1 MGGGRFIKQEKQKKM
16 TTDYKILGICGS
28 LREKS
33 YNMMALKIAG
43 ELMPPGMKLQITA
56 IGDLPLYN
64 FDVQQKGFP
73 APVNRL
79 RDEILAADALLFASP
94 EYNWS
99 VSAPLKN
106 AIDWLSRFKP
116 AVPFE
121 NKPAAVLSAT
131 QGPLGGARGQYDL
144 RRILDGLGVQWLRK
158 PEIFIGMAQNKF
170 DAEGRLLDEPTRKIM
185 TEQMAAFRDWIG
197 RVKRSLV

>member
-1 MGGGRFIKQEKQKKM
+1 MEQN
-16 TTDYKILGICGS
+16 YNVLGICGS

-43 ELMPPGMKLQITA
+43 GLMPAGMKLQITT

-64 FDVQQKGFP
+64 LDVQEKGFP
-73 APVNRL
+73 AAVDRL
-79 RDEILAADALLFASP
+79 RGEVLAADALLFASP

-106 AIDWLSRFKP
+106 AIDWLSRYKP

-121 NKPAAVLSAT
+121 NKPAAVISAT
-131 QGPLGGARGQYDL
+131 QGPVGGARGQYDL
-144 RRILDGLGVQWLRK
+144 RRMLDGLGVLWLRK
-158 PEIFIGMAQNKF
+158 PEIFIGMVQNKI

-185 TEQMAAFRDWIG
+185 TEQMAAFGNWIG
-197 RVKRSLV
+197 RMKRAFS

>member
-1 MGGGRFIKQEKQKKM
+1 MATEQS
-16 TTDYKILGICGS
+16 YNVLGICGS

-33 YNMMALKIAG
+33 YNMMALKVAG
-43 ELMPPGMKLQITA
+43 ELMPPGMKLKVTA

-73 APVNRL
+73 APVDRL
-79 RDEILAADALLFASP
+79 RGEILAADALLFASP
-94 EYNWS
+94 EYNWT

-106 AIDWLSRFKP
+106 AIDWLSRYKP
-116 AVPFE
+116 TVPFE
-121 NKPAAVLSAT
+121 NKPAAVISAT

-170 DAEGRLLDEPTRKIM
+170 DAEGRLTDEPTRKIM
-185 TEQMAAFRDWIG
+185 TEQMAGFRDWIG
-197 RVKRSLV
+197 RVERAFA

>member
-1 MGGGRFIKQEKQKKM
+1 MATEQN
-16 TTDYKILGICGS
+16 YNVLGMCGS

-33 YNMMALKIAG
+33 FNMMALKVAG
-43 ELMPPGMKLQITA
+43 ELMPPGMKLKITA

-73 APVNRL
+73 ASVNRL
-79 RDEILAADALLFASP
+79 RDEVLAADALLFASP
-94 EYNWS
+94 EYNWT

-106 AIDWLSRFKP
+106 VIDWLSRFKP

-121 NKPAAVLSAT
+121 NKPAAVISAT

-144 RRILDGLGVQWLRK
+144 RRILDGLGVHWLRK

-170 DAEGRLLDEPTRKIM
+170 DAEGRLIDEPTRKIM

-197 RVKRSLV
+197 RVKRAFA

>member
-1 MGGGRFIKQEKQKKM
+1 MATEQN
-16 TTDYKILGICGS
+16 YNVLGLCGS

-33 YNMMALKIAG
+33 YNMMALKTAG
-43 ELMPPGMKLQITA
+43 ELMPAGMKLKITT

-64 FDVQQKGFP
+64 FDIQAKGFP
-73 APVNRL
+73 ASVDRL
-79 RDEILAADALLFASP
+79 RNEVLAADALLFASP
-94 EYNWS
+94 EYNWT

-106 AIDWLSRFKP
+106 VIDWLSRYKP

-121 NKPAAVLSAT
+121 GKPAAVISAT

-144 RRILDGLGVQWLRK
+144 RRILDGLGVHWLRK

-170 DAEGRLLDEPTRKIM
+170 DPEGRLTDEPTRRIM
-185 TEQMAAFRDWIG
+185 TEQMAGFGDWIG
-197 RVKRSLV
+197 RVKRAFA

>member
-1 MGGGRFIKQEKQKKM
+1 MA
-16 TTDYKILGICGS
+16 DPNYKILGFCGS
-28 LREKS
+28 LRAKS
-33 YNMMALKIAG
+33 YNMMALKVAG
-43 ELMPPGMKLQITA
+43 GLMPAGMTMEIAT

-64 FDVQQKGFP
+64 MDVQDKGFP
-73 APVNRL
+73 APVTRL
-79 RDEILAADALLFASP
+79 RDQVLAADALLFASP

-106 AIDWLSRFKP
+106 VIDWLSRFKP
-116 AVPFE
+116 SVPFE
-121 NKPAAVLSAT
+121 NKPAAVISAT

-158 PEIFIGMAQNKF
+158 PEIFIGMVQNKI
-170 DAEGRLLDEPTRKIM
+170 DAEGKLVDEPTRKIM

-197 RVKRSLV
+197 RVKRAFP

>member
-1 MGGGRFIKQEKQKKM
+1 MATEQN
-16 TTDYKILGICGS
+16 YNVLGICGS

-43 ELMPPGMKLQITA
+43 GLMPAGMKLKITS

-64 FDVQQKGFP
+64 FDIQAKGFP
-73 APVNRL
+73 APVDRL
-79 RDEILAADALLFASP
+79 RNEVLAADALLFASP

-106 AIDWLSRFKP
+106 AIDWLSRYKP

-121 NKPAAVLSAT
+121 NKPAAVISAT

-158 PEIFIGMAQNKF
+158 PEIFIGMAQNKI
-170 DAEGRLLDEPTRKIM
+170 DAEGKLLDEPTRKIM
-185 TEQMAAFRDWIG
+185 TEQMGAFRDWIG
-197 RVKRSLV
+197 RVKRAFS

>member
-1 MGGGRFIKQEKQKKM
+1 MSTEQR
-16 TTDYKILGICGS
+16 YKVLGLCGS

-33 YNMMALKIAG
+33 FNMMALKVAG
-43 ELMPPGMKLQITA
+43 ELMPAGMSLQITA

-73 APVNRL
+73 AAVTRL
-79 RDEILAADALLFASP
+79 RDEVQAADALLFASP

-99 VSAPLKN
+99 VGAPLKN

-116 AVPFE
+116 LVPFE
-121 NKPAAVLSAT
+121 NKPAAVISAT

-144 RRILDGLGVQWLRK
+144 RRILDGLGVHWLKK
-158 PEIFIGMAQNKF
+158 PEIFIGMAQSKF
-170 DAEGRLLDEPTRKIM
+170 DPEGKLTDEPTRKIM
-185 TEQMAAFRDWIG
+185 TEQMLAFKDWIG
-197 RVKRSLV
+197 RVKRAFA

>member
-1 MGGGRFIKQEKQKKM
+1 MA
-16 TTDYKILGICGS
+16 TDQNYKVLGICGS

-33 YNMMALKIAG
+33 YNMMALKVAG
-43 ELMPPGMKLQITA
+43 ELMPAGMKLNITT

-64 FDVQQKGFP
+64 LDVQDKGFP
-73 APVNRL
+73 APVDRL
-79 RDEILAADALLFASP
+79 RNEVLAADALLFASP
-94 EYNWS
+94 EYNWT

-106 AIDWLSRFKP
+106 VIDWLSRYKP

-121 NKPAAVLSAT
+121 NKPAAVISAT

-144 RRILDGLGVQWLRK
+144 RRILDGLGVHWLRK
-158 PEIFIGMAQNKF
+158 PEIFIGVAQNKF

-185 TEQMAAFRDWIG
+185 TQQMANFGDWIG
-197 RVKRSLV
+197 RVKRAFA

>member
-1 MGGGRFIKQEKQKKM
+1 MATEPSY
-16 TTDYKILGICGS
+16 DVLGLCGS

-43 ELMPPGMKLQITA
+43 ELMPAGMKLKITS

-64 FDVQQKGFP
+64 FDIQARGFP
-73 APVNRL
+73 ASVDRL
-79 RDEILAADALLFASP
+79 RNEMAAADALLFASP

-106 AIDWLSRFKP
+106 VIDWMSRYKP
-116 AVPFE
+116 VVPFE
-121 NKPAAVLSAT
+121 GKPAAVISAT

-158 PEIFIGMAQNKF
+158 PEIFIGMVQNKI
-170 DAEGRLLDEPTRKIM
+170 DAEGKLLDEPTRKIM
-185 TEQMAAFRDWIG
+185 TEQMAGFRDWIG
-197 RVKRSLV
+197 RVKRAFA

>member
-1 MGGGRFIKQEKQKKM
+1 MATENY
-16 TTDYKILGICGS
+16 TVLGMCGS

-33 YNMMALKIAG
+33 YNMMALKVAG
-43 ELMPPGMKLQITA
+43 ELMPSGMKLKVTA
-56 IGDLPLYN
+56 IADLPLYN

-73 APVNRL
+73 ASVERL
-79 RDEILAADALLFASP
+79 RQEVLAADALLFASP

-106 AIDWLSRFKP
+106 VIDWLSRYKP

-121 NKPAAVLSAT
+121 NKPAAVISAT

-170 DAEGRLLDEPTRKIM
+170 DAEGRLGDEPTRKIM
-185 TEQMAAFRDWIG
+185 TEQMAGFRDWIG
-197 RVKRSLV
+197 RVKRAFAQ

>member
-1 MGGGRFIKQEKQKKM
+1 MATEQN
-16 TTDYKILGICGS
+16 YNVLGMCGS

-33 YNMMALKIAG
+33 FNLMALKVAG
-43 ELMPPGMKLQITA
+43 ELMPPGMKLKITA

-73 APVNRL
+73 ASVNRL
-79 RDEILAADALLFASP
+79 RDEVLAADALLFASP
-94 EYNWS
+94 EYNWT

-106 AIDWLSRFKP
+106 VIDWLSRFKP

-121 NKPAAVLSAT
+121 NKPAAVISAT

-144 RRILDGLGVQWLRK
+144 RRILDGLGVHWLRK

-170 DAEGRLLDEPTRKIM
+170 DAEGRLIDEPTRKIM

-197 RVKRSLV
+197 RVKRAFA

>member
-1 MGGGRFIKQEKQKKM
+1 MATEQS
-16 TTDYKILGICGS
+16 YNVLGMCGS

-33 YNMMALKIAG
+33 FNMMALKAAG
-43 ELMPPGMKLQITA
+43 ELMPPGMKLKVTA

-73 APVNRL
+73 ASVDRL
-79 RDEILAADALLFASP
+79 RQEVLAADALLFASP

-106 AIDWLSRFKP
+106 VIDWLSRYKP

-121 NKPAAVLSAT
+121 NKPAAVISAT

-170 DAEGRLLDEPTRKIM
+170 DPEGRLTDEPTRKIM
-185 TEQMAAFRDWIG
+185 TEQMGAFRDWIG
-197 RVKRSLV
+197 RVKRAFA

>member
-1 MGGGRFIKQEKQKKM
+1 MATEQN
-16 TTDYKILGICGS
+16 YKILGMCGS
-28 LREKS
+28 LRAKS

-43 ELMPPGMKLQITA
+43 SLMPAGMTLEIAT

-64 FDVQQKGFP
+64 MDLQDKGFP
-73 APVNRL
+73 APVTRL
-79 RDEILAADALLFASP
+79 RDQVLAADALLFASP

-106 AIDWLSRFKP
+106 VIDWLSRFKP
-116 AVPFE
+116 TVPFE
-121 NKPAAVLSAT
+121 GKPAAVISAT

-144 RRILDGLGVQWLRK
+144 RRILDGLGVHWLRK
-158 PEIFIGMAQNKF
+158 PEIFIGMAQNKI
-170 DAEGRLLDEPTRKIM
+170 DAEGRLIDEPTRKIM

-197 RVKRSLV
+197 RVKRTFG